1 MRSWI
6 LAAIMGLSGA
16 FTAGRTSRGE
26 YDSGAEIV
34 RAMHDRYARS
44 WFHTLTFQQA
54 TTKWDSAG
62 HESHATWYESA
73 KLPGQLRI
81 DIGQPK
87 EGNGVLFT
95 ADSTFVVQKGAVI
108 RRLPGGNELLAML
121 FDVYVLPT
129 EQTLSGLRRAG
140 YDLSKM
146 HREMWQGQPT
156 YVIGADSGD
165 FTSTQVWVDSSR
177 LVAVRQMSPVRSG
190 DPRLLDSR
198 FSSYQRAGGGWV
210 AVDCEFYLNGKLI
223 QREQYSNVRAN
234 APLSPALF
242 DAAAWTTAPHWVR
255 SEGTTSP

>member
-129 EQTLSGLRRAG
+129 EQL
-140 YDLSKM
+140 
-146 HREMWQGQPT
+146 
-156 YVIGADSGD
+156 
-165 FTSTQVWVDSSR
+165 
-177 LVAVRQMSPVRSG
+177 
-190 DPRLLDSR
+190 
-198 FSSYQRAGGGWV
+198 
-210 AVDCEFYLNGKLI
+210 
-223 QREQYSNVRAN
+223 
-234 APLSPALF
+234 
-242 DAAAWTTAPHWVR
+242 
-255 SEGTTSP
+255 